1 MEGISLNKLPFV
13 SCMAKKR
20 VEKKQKSY
28 EVYKKTAARIA
39 VVGCPLGAGFLLASF
54 ANLAFDVRAKAI
66 EFSVQNPGGLTP
78 YLRETI
84 VPQFAHTWFLT
95 FLYLGILFCALY
107 FLQGKSEWK
116 TYACS
121 SLITASLF
129 GFVRPSYEF
138 YRIAQA
144 LKDNIV
150 KITDALASGKEP
162 PSPSIKAYVIQT
174 FLPSYLIQIAIVMVL
189 LGVLLLSVY
198 FLTDKELARKVG
210 CVKVVVGGGLGVV
223 GEVMTVYYM
232 IPKMKNIVEI
242 VSQYISAGQ
251 GNQIGF
257 TSVEEFIGKQIV
269 PLMLENGAL
278 VLFFLGAS
286 LLFLY
291 FIWEVL
297 WGKSVGSLLLICS
310 GFLAAFQVFL
320 STAYQSMDLGSEIT
334 KVRGALTGGQPI
346 KVGWGGMEAEVS
358 SMLGYF
364 TRKFIPYYLDQFSSF
379 LFFVAAMILAFYVL
393 RKKVIFNK

>member
-1 MEGISLNKLPFV
+1 
-13 SCMAKKR
+13 MAKKR

-28 EVYKKTAARIA
+28 EAYKKTAARIA
-39 VVGCPLGAGFLLASF
+39 VVGCALGAGFLLASF
-54 ANLAFDVRAKAI
+54 VNLAFDVRAKAL

-84 VPQFAHTWFLT
+84 IPQFAHTWFLT
-95 FLYLGILFCALY
+95 FLYLGILFCTIY
-107 FLQGKSEWK
+107 FLYGKSEWK

-129 GFVRPSYEF
+129 GFVRPSYEL

-144 LKDNIV
+144 LKDNMV
-150 KITDALASGKEP
+150 KITGALASGEEP
-162 PSPSIKAYVIQT
+162 PSPSVKTYVIQT

-189 LGVLLLSVY
+189 LGVLLLAVY
-198 FLTDKELARKVG
+198 FLTEKDLARKVG
-210 CVKVVVGGGLGVV
+210 CAKVVVGGGLGVV
-223 GEVMTVYYM
+223 GEVVTVYYM
-232 IPKMKNIVEI
+232 VPKMKNIVEI

-251 GNQIGF
+251 GAQIGF

-278 VLFFLGAS
+278 ALFFLGAS
-286 LLFLY
+286 LLSLY

-297 WGKSVGSLLLICS
+297 WGKSAGSLLLVCS
-310 GFLAAFQVFL
+310 GFLAAFRVFL
-320 STAYQSMDLGSEIT
+320 TTTYQSMSLGSEIM
-334 KVRGALTGGQPI
+334 KVRGALTGGQSI
-346 KVGWGGMEAEVS
+346 KVGWGGMEAEIS

-393 RKKVIFNK
+393 RKKFTFNR